1 MADKITYL
9 LNAEKWETFMRVN
22 KFFQDYI
29 NRFGGEVSAIDSPH
43 CPPDTVDAVFT
54 VETMTF
60 DFSGDL
66 LKEFVRVSEGMDD
79 IAFEIVDEDT
89 VRATVRVR
97 NMWRAVRSGE

>member
-1 MADKITYL
+1 MADRITYL

-22 KFFQDYI
+22 KFFQDYVKEY
-29 NRFGGEVSAIDSPH
+29 GGVVSDIQT
-43 CPPDTVDAVFT
+43 PPDVVDAVFT

-97 NMWRAVRSGE
+97 NMWRTVRSGE